1 MRGGANLSLPRRNAD
16 STRAWKPRSCSRY
29 SFFRYKDAENRQA
42 SQRVQSGC
50 IWGQRV
56 WGGQGPS
63 SDHGFPS
70 KSRAFVLQIIKL
82 QLITS
87 WCQFIKKKKK
97 SVDRI
102 SETVPH
108 GRHCAGLS
116 GRQAEARRE
125 LMSSKSFR
133 RFRHF
138 QPEQSN
144 I

>member
-1 MRGGANLSLPRRNAD
+1 MWGGMRGGANLSLPRRNAD

-50 IWGQRV
+50 IWGLRV

-87 WCQFIKKKKK
+87 WCQFIKKKKNQSIGYLK
-97 SVDRI
+97 PCPMEDTVLGSAVDRQ
-102 SETVPH
+102 
-108 GRHCAGLS
+108 
-116 GRQAEARRE
+116 RQEE
-125 LMSSKSFR
+125 
-133 RFRHF
+133 
-138 QPEQSN
+138 N
-144 I
+144 